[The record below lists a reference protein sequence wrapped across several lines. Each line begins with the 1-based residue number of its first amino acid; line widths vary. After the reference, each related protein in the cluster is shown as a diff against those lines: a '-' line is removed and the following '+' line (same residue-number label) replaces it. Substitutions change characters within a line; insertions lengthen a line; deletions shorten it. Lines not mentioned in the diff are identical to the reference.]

1 MVGHDGEACPC
12 GSGSVDHLLT
22 HTPET
27 AAVQPTRNH
36 ILVLEDNPLIA
47 MDQEAMLRKLSG
59 ADILVA
65 ASVAEA
71 QALLD
76 TKRVAF
82 ALLDVDLA
90 GETSEPVAKRLHA
103 DEVPFVFVSGYE
115 GGGGLG
121 GRFAEAPSLVKP
133 LSEGDLR
140 TAMRDLRLLGDATRG

>member
-1 MVGHDGEACPC
+1 
-12 GSGSVDHLLT
+12 
-22 HTPET
+22 
-27 AAVQPTRNH
+27 VQPTLNR

-65 ASVAEA
+65 ASVGDA

-76 TKRVAF
+76 RESVEF

-90 GETSEPVAKRLHA
+90 GETSEPVAKRLQA
-103 DEVPFVFVSGYE
+103 DKVPFAFVSGYE
-115 GGGGLG
+115 SGGGLG
-121 GRFAEAPSLVKP
+121 DLFAEAPSLVKP

-140 TAMRDLRLLGDATRG
+140 NAMRGLRLLGDATRA